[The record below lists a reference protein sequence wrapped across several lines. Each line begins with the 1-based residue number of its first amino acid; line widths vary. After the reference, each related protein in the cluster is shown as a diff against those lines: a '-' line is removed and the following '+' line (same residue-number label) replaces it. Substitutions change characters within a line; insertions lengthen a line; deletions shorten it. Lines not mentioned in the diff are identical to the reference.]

1 MTQDQDNDPKNN
13 ESDKLKSL
21 HNKLGSISGFLMTMR
36 SDTIEEQKKISHD
49 LKALMKQINTMQKSI
64 EIYFIVI
71 LVLMFFMTQKMLW
84 SGPSKNLSLLTNLF

>member
-1 MTQDQDNDPKNN
+1 MVSQMF
-13 ESDKLKSL
+13 SSL
-21 HNKLGSISGFLMTMR
+21 PRHYRREQKTN
-36 SDTIEEQKKISHD
+36 EEQKKISHD

-84 SGPSKNLSLLTNLF
+84 SGSSKNLSLLTNLF